1 MLLMSSSRTW
11 SRREFLGASALTV
24 VTAPL
29 FSRAQTGLVPGFTHR
44 ALNGWI
50 TDLATEPDPNAAWP
64 SMRLDEPLLKDY
76 RETFAL
82 MRRVGFNEIVI
93 WGLYTA
99 NNWPLD
105 MKSAVPPERG
115 RKVEQLI
122 ANAHEH
128 GIKVL
133 SGLGTYS
140 WGFAEII
147 KANPKLH
154 GGNANAMC
162 ASEPESHAWMER
174 VLDFVFSR
182 FPIDGVSMQS
192 ADQGR
197 CQCARCAKLGDAEYH
212 AQLLARTA
220 DTIHA
225 RWPGKIAGMSN
236 WGVSFG
242 NPKDQ
247 ATFSKLSRSLDY
259 MIDYNDSARWGGPGY
274 RREFIAG
281 LGCALGT
288 TGGPVVEPPQHWAR
302 NRWFL
307 PTCRAVH
314 QHLQALCA
322 DGGRACE
329 CFYHI
334 LANPSSELTWH
345 VAGRTLVDPQA
356 PLEKHLHAAL
366 EELYQPRDAD
376 SREALAQFF
385 LEAEEA
391 YLRHLPKDECGTL
404 SLEPLVGNRP
414 GPPVYLRDRL
424 KPEQRAAYAAA
435 RERLSSVFSKLQPA
449 LQSKPRTDRVRACL
463 AAVRKDLQT

>member
-1 MLLMSSSRTW
+1 MKPNSSRTC
-11 SRREFLGASALTV
+11 SRREFLGASVLTV
-24 VTAPL
+24 VGAPL
-29 FSRAQTGLVPGFTHR
+29 FSSAQPGPRPGFAHR

-64 SMRLDEPLLKDY
+64 SMRLDKGLLKDY

-105 MKSAVPPERG
+105 LKSAVPPERG

-122 ANAHEH
+122 ASAHEQ

-147 KANPKLH
+147 KANPKLN

-162 ASEPESHAWMER
+162 ASEPESHVWMER
-174 VLDFVFSR
+174 VLDFVFTR
-182 FPIDGVSMQS
+182 FLIDGVSMQS

-197 CQCARCAKLGDAEYH
+197 CTCARCAKLGDAEYH

-220 DTIHA
+220 DTIHG
-225 RWPGKIAGMSN
+225 RWPGKIVGMSN

-242 NPKDQ
+242 NPRDK
-247 ATFSKLSRSLDY
+247 ATFAKLSCSLDY
-259 MIDYNDSARWGGPGY
+259 MIGYNDSARWGGPGY
-274 RREFIAG
+274 RREFIAA

-288 TGGPVVEPPQHWAR
+288 TGGPVVEPLQHWAR
-302 NRWFL
+302 DRWFL

-314 QHLQALCA
+314 QHLQALHA

-329 CFYHI
+329 FFYHI

-345 VAGRTLVDPQA
+345 VAGRTLMDPRA
-356 PLEKHLHAAL
+356 PLEEHLHAAL
-366 EELYQPRDAD
+366 EELYEPRDAAT
-376 SREALAQFF
+376 RVRVARFF

-404 SLEPLVGNRP
+404 SLEPLVGNGP

-424 KPEQRAAYAAA
+424 KPEQRVAYAAEI
-435 RERLSSVFSKLQPA
+435 ERLSGVFSKLQPA
-449 LQSKPRTDRVRACL
+449 LKFKPRAERVAACL
-463 AAVRKDLQT
+463 AAVRKDVQT